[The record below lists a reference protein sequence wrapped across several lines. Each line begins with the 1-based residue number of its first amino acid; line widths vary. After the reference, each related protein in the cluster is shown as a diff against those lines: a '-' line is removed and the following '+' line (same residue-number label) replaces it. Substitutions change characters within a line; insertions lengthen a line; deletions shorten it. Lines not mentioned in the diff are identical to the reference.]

1 MVELT
6 FKNEKTGLTQTLE
19 FQGNAITG
27 DGNYLYSRLK
37 PCFQKAQKIDIIVS
51 FLMES
56 GVKLLVNDIKAAV
69 ERGARVRILTGNYL
83 NITQPAALYMLRREL
98 GDVVSVRFY
107 NVPNKSFHPKAYIF
121 HYDDKGEIYIGS
133 SNVSFSALT
142 TGIEWNYC
150 FDSKMHPEDFEHF
163 YNTFEDLYENY
174 AYEITDE
181 TLKEYSRKW
190 KKPNVQ
196 KDLEAY
202 DTEGGR
208 EEPETVQPRGAQI
221 EALYHL
227 EKSRKE
233 GWDKGITVI
242 PTGVGKTILAAF
254 DSKNYKR
261 VLFVAHRE
269 EILIQA
275 EEAFRKVRG
284 DGKYG
289 FFYGDK
295 KDDDCEVL
303 FATVQTLG
311 KSEYLCDKWF
321 PRDYFD
327 YIVVDEFHHAAADTY
342 KRIIRYF
349 TPDFLLGLTATP
361 DRLDDKNIYEICDY
375 NVVYD
380 VRLKEAVNK
389 GWLVPF
395 RYYGIYD
402 GTVNYD
408 GISYAHGKYDEEELE
423 KELMIPQRGD
433 LVYHNYSK
441 YNCKRA
447 LAFCSTK
454 KHAEYMAEFF
464 QNRGVRAAAVYS
476 GTDGEYNLDR
486 KEALEELKDG
496 RLQIIFSVDMFNE
509 GLDVKNIDMVLF
521 LRPTQSP
528 AVFLQQLGRG
538 LRTAEGKSYL
548 TVLDFIG
555 NYRKANLLPFLL
567 SGQKYQKEM
576 ARSNSMSDYE
586 MPDDC
591 MIDLDFQ
598 IVDLFKRQA
607 EQEMSTKDKV
617 NEQFEKVRQ
626 LVSCEF
632 QRSVPT
638 RVDLFTYMDTDVQDA
653 LKRNMRYSPVPN
665 YLKFLAEKNLL
676 NEDEK
681 KLLNGKGA
689 EFINMVETTRM
700 QKSYKMPLLL
710 AFCRDGKFKT
720 VVNEN
725 DIYYSFQTYY
735 ERGGYKVDMIKDQS
749 SAGFMTWGKK
759 EWVKLAVMNPVKFML
774 NSHPDCFKKV
784 DNGVIGLVEGM
795 EEVVENEAFVRHVVD
810 AVEWRSVRY
819 FAEKY

>member
-1 MVELT
+1 M
-6 FKNEKTGLTQTLE
+6 
-19 FQGNAITG
+19 
-27 DGNYLYSRLK
+27 YSRLK
-37 PCFQKAQKIDIIVS
+37 PCFYKAQRIDIIVS

-56 GVKLLVNDIKAAV
+56 GVKLLVKDIKAAV

-98 GDVVSVRFY
+98 GDTVSVRFY

-121 HYDDKGEIYIGS
+121 HYEDKGEIYIGS

-150 FDSKMHPEDFEHF
+150 FNSKIHPEDFEHF
-163 YNTFEDLYENY
+163 YSTFKDLYENY
-174 AYEITDE
+174 AYEITDKA
-181 TLKEYSRKW
+181 LKEYSERW
-190 KKPNVQ
+190 KKPNVL
-196 KDLEAY
+196 KDLEVY
-202 DTEGGR
+202 DAEGSR

-254 DSKNYKR
+254 DSKPYKR

-275 EEAFRKVRG
+275 EQAFQKVRG
-284 DGKYG
+284 SGKYG

-311 KSEYLCDKWF
+311 KAEYLCDKWF

-327 YIVVDEFHHAAADTY
+327 YVIVDEFHHAAADTY

-349 TPDFLLGLTATP
+349 KPKFLLGLTATP
-361 DRLDDKNIYEICDY
+361 DRLDDKNIFEICDF

-402 GTVNYD
+402 CTVDYD
-408 GISYAHGKYDEEELE
+408 GISYVHGKYDEEELE

-464 QNRGVRAAAVYS
+464 QNRGVKAAAVYS

-486 KEALEELKDG
+486 REALEELKDG
-496 RLQIIFSVDMFNE
+496 RLQIIFSVD
-509 GLDVKNIDMVLF
+509 
-521 LRPTQSP
+521 
-528 AVFLQQLGRG
+528 
-538 LRTAEGKSYL
+538 
-548 TVLDFIG
+548 
-555 NYRKANLLPFLL
+555 
-567 SGQKYQKEM
+567 
-576 ARSNSMSDYE
+576 
-586 MPDDC
+586 
-591 MIDLDFQ
+591 
-598 IVDLFKRQA
+598 LFKRQA
-607 EQEMSTKDKV
+607 EQEMSIKDKV

-626 LVSCEF
+626 LVSYEF

-638 RVDLFTYMDTDVQDA
+638 RVDLFTYMDADVQEA
-653 LKRNMRYSPVPN
+653 LKRNLKYAPVPN
-665 YLKFLAEKNLL
+665 YLNFLAERDLL
-676 NEDEK
+676 TKDEK
-681 KLLNGKGA
+681 KLFNGKGA

-710 AFCRDGKFKT
+710 SFCRDGKFKM
-720 VVNEN
+720 VADED

-759 EWVKLAVMNPVKFML
+759 EWVKLAVMNPVYYML
-774 NSHPDCFKKV
+774 DKHPNCFRKV
-784 DNGVIGLVEGM
+784 DDGVIGLVEGM
-795 EEVVENEAFVRHVVD
+795 EEVVGNEAFVRHVMD

-819 FAEKY
+819 FAEEKR

>member
-1 MVELT
+1 
-6 FKNEKTGLTQTLE
+6 
-19 FQGNAITG
+19 
-27 DGNYLYSRLK
+27 
-37 PCFQKAQKIDIIVS
+37 
-51 FLMES
+51 
-56 GVKLLVNDIKAAV
+56 
-69 ERGARVRILTGNYL
+69 
-83 NITQPAALYMLRREL
+83 MLRREL
-98 GDVVSVRFY
+98 GDTVSVRFY

-121 HYDDKGEIYIGS
+121 HYEDKGEIYIGS

-150 FDSKMHPEDFEHF
+150 FNSKIHPEDFEHF
-163 YNTFEDLYENY
+163 YSTFKDLYENY
-174 AYEITDE
+174 AYEITDKA
-181 TLKEYSRKW
+181 LKEYSERW
-190 KKPNVQ
+190 KKPNVL
-196 KDLEAY
+196 KDLEVY
-202 DTEGGR
+202 DAEGSR

-254 DSKNYKR
+254 DSKPYKR

-275 EEAFRKVRG
+275 EQAFQKVRG
-284 DGKYG
+284 SGKYG

-311 KSEYLCDKWF
+311 KAEYLCDKWF

-327 YIVVDEFHHAAADTY
+327 YVIVDEFHHAAADTY

-349 TPDFLLGLTATP
+349 KPKFLLGLTATP
-361 DRLDDKNIYEICDY
+361 DRLDDKNIFEICDF

-402 GTVNYD
+402 CTVDYD
-408 GISYAHGKYDEEELE
+408 GISYVHGKYDEEELE

-464 QNRGVRAAAVYS
+464 QNRGVKAAAVYS

-486 KEALEELKDG
+486 REALEELKDG
-496 RLQIIFSVDMFNE
+496 RLQIIFSVD
-509 GLDVKNIDMVLF
+509 
-521 LRPTQSP
+521 
-528 AVFLQQLGRG
+528 
-538 LRTAEGKSYL
+538 
-548 TVLDFIG
+548 
-555 NYRKANLLPFLL
+555 
-567 SGQKYQKEM
+567 
-576 ARSNSMSDYE
+576 
-586 MPDDC
+586 
-591 MIDLDFQ
+591 
-598 IVDLFKRQA
+598 LFKRQA
-607 EQEMSTKDKV
+607 EQEMSIKDKV

-626 LVSCEF
+626 LVSYEF

-638 RVDLFTYMDTDVQDA
+638 RVDLFTYMDADVQEA
-653 LKRNMRYSPVPN
+653 LKRNLKYAPVPN
-665 YLKFLAEKNLL
+665 YLNFLAERDLL
-676 NEDEK
+676 TKDEK
-681 KLLNGKGA
+681 KLFNGKGA

-710 AFCRDGKFKT
+710 SFCRDGKFKM
-720 VVNEN
+720 VADED

-759 EWVKLAVMNPVKFML
+759 EWVKLAVMNPVYYML
-774 NSHPDCFKKV
+774 DKHPNCFRKV
-784 DNGVIGLVEGM
+784 DDGVIGLVEGM
-795 EEVVENEAFVRHVVD
+795 EEVVGNEAFVRHVMD

-819 FAEKY
+819 FAEEKR

>member
-1 MVELT
+1 M
-6 FKNEKTGLTQTLE
+6 
-19 FQGNAITG
+19 
-27 DGNYLYSRLK
+27 YSRLK
-37 PCFQKAQKIDIIVS
+37 PCFYKAQRIDIIVS

-56 GVKLLVNDIKAAV
+56 GVKLLVKDIKAAV

-98 GDVVSVRFY
+98 GDTVSVRFY

-121 HYDDKGEIYIGS
+121 HYEDKGEIYIGS

-150 FDSKMHPEDFEHF
+150 FNSKIHPEDFEHF
-163 YNTFEDLYENY
+163 YSTFKDLYENY
-174 AYEITDE
+174 AYEITDKA
-181 TLKEYSRKW
+181 LKEYSERW
-190 KKPNVQ
+190 KKPNVL
-196 KDLEAY
+196 KDLEVY
-202 DTEGGR
+202 DAEGSR

-233 GWDKGITVI
+233 GWDKAITVI

-254 DSKNYKR
+254 DSKPYKR

-275 EEAFRKVRG
+275 EQAFQKVRG
-284 DGKYG
+284 SGKYG

-311 KSEYLCDKWF
+311 KAEYLCDKWF

-327 YIVVDEFHHAAADTY
+327 YVIVDEFHHAAADTY

-349 TPDFLLGLTATP
+349 KPKFLLGLTATP
-361 DRLDDKNIYEICDY
+361 DRLDDKNIYEICDF

-402 GTVNYD
+402 CTVDYD
-408 GISYAHGKYDEEELE
+408 GISYVHGKYDEEELE

-464 QNRGVRAAAVYS
+464 QNRGVKAAAVYS

-486 KEALEELKDG
+486 REALEELKDG

-528 AVFLQQLGRG
+528 TVFLQQLGRG

-555 NYRKANLLPFLL
+555 NYKKANLLPFLL
-567 SGQKYQKEM
+567 SGQKYQKQI
-576 ARSNSMSDYE
+576 ARSYSMADYE

-607 EQEMSTKDKV
+607 EQEMSIKDKV

-626 LVSCEF
+626 LVSYEF

-638 RVDLFTYMDTDVQDA
+638 RVDLFTYMDADVQEA
-653 LKRNMRYSPVPN
+653 LKRNLKYAPVPN
-665 YLKFLAEKNLL
+665 YLNFLAERDLL
-676 NEDEK
+676 TEDEK

-710 AFCRDGKFKT
+710 SFCRDGKFKT
-720 VVNEN
+720 VVDED
-725 DIYYSFQTYY
+725 DIYYSFQEYY

-759 EWVKLAVMNPVKFML
+759 EWVKLAVMNPVYYML
-774 NSHPDCFKKV
+774 DKHPNCFRKV
-784 DNGVIGLVEGM
+784 DDGVIGLVEGM
-795 EEVVENEAFVRHVVD
+795 EEVVGNEAFVRHVMD

-819 FAEKY
+819 FAEEKR